1 MDKTI
6 SPEPVFTSVRDKKCC
21 HVLRIFVSQTF
32 HQNPIGIN
40 TIAIVSSWESF
51 AINVMEDTI
60 LASFFLRYFVF
71 IEERYAF
78 LSNEARNK
86 GSFFLDVFRVERKI
100 KKGVPTPLCDIYKDM
115 VDSYIIEL
123 KYCKSQTTDEQVK
136 KLFEEA
142 SAQISR
148 NADSDMV
155 REAVKTTKLHKLV
168 VIYRGAEMV
177 ACEEI

>member
-6 SPEPVFTSVRDKKCC
+6 SPELVFTSVRDKKCC

-32 HQNPIGIN
+32 HQNPICIN

-60 LASFFLRYFVF
+60 LASSFLRYFVF
-71 IEERYAF
+71 IEERYTF

-100 KKGVPTPLCDIYKDM
+100 KKGVPTALY
-115 VDSYIIEL
+115 
-123 KYCKSQTTDEQVK
+123 DERRV
-136 KLFEEA
+136 
-142 SAQISR
+142 S
-148 NADSDMV
+148 
-155 REAVKTTKLHKLV
+155 TP
-168 VIYRGAEMV
+168 
-177 ACEEI
+177 